1 MTERISKEK
10 LFTSSIKDELS
21 TKNIDYKDIVLKCL
35 ILYLFLFLSLIH
47 VSFVYVVLFFAGIFI
62 IFEKSPRK
70 IYYMIFLLPFLNI
83 IRRNSNEL
91 YYSIFLWCL
100 VLICLGIDLF
110 IKFFIKKEKKIN
122 IPFTIFTILFLI
134 YITIVGPLNFTNHG
148 AAYLTMVICY
158 CVYYY
163 LDQLDFKET
172 IFIFF
177 MGVVLACILG
187 LFRPLFSRAQE
198 IIPMFYD
205 GGRRF
210 TGVSNDPNYF
220 SGDLLICLAG
230 FMILY
235 DKKQINYL
243 FYFAL
248 FVLLIFSINSLSK
261 MMLIINVLL
270 LVIFCVYK
278 LIKGFFKSG
287 FYKCLAIFSVFLLSC
302 IVCIKP
308 ISSIANRFVANNE
321 NIKQEQVN
329 DDNKNSEVTDKEE
342 INDDKELKD
351 DEESLNSY
359 YVYKFRNNKLTALT
373 TGRTNIWLAYLEES
387 SSSTTKLLFGHGIG
401 APFILCDNGYKIAY
415 FAEHNTFVQML
426 YRLGIIGSVLL
437 LLIVI
442 STIKKSKIKGIN
454 FSNFLIM
461 FVIFFLF
468 MALCNLLSYR
478 LSIYLL
484 ILTVSLCSRE
494 KDNKETKGDVQN
506 E

>member
-1 MTERISKEK
+1 MTERINKEK
-10 LFTSSIKDELS
+10 LFTSSVKDELR

-122 IPFTIFTILFLI
+122 IPFTILTILFLI

-198 IIPMFYD
+198 IIPSFYD

-261 MMLIINVLL
+261 MMLIINILL

-278 LIKGFFKSG
+278 LIKEFFKLG
-287 FYKCLAIFSVFLLSC
+287 FYKCLAMFGVFLLSC
-302 IVCIKP
+302 CVCIKP
-308 ISSIANRFVANNE
+308 ILSIVERFTANNE
-321 NIKQEQVN
+321 NIKEEQIN
-329 DDNKNSEVTDKEE
+329 NANKDSD
-342 INDDKELKD
+342 INNNLGRV
-351 DEESLNSY
+351 DEENPDSY

-373 TGRTNIWLAYLEES
+373 TGRTNIWLAYFEES

-401 APFILCDNGYKIAY
+401 APFILCDNGYKVDY

-484 ILTVSLCSRE
+484 ILTLSLCSRE
-494 KDNKETKGDVQN
+494 KDNKETKGDMQN